1 MRWRTDTTT
10 REKVRVM
17 SQDPSTSAMRAHLTA
32 QDIVARG
39 RGNLVGPRDD
49 RRLKLLA
56 REVHCTAAIKRC
68 FQSTIRLLEGRG
80 DSTGEGTTHNHRTL
94 LRIVPD
100 SLQERTDR
108 VNSVN
113 G

>member
-1 MRWRTDTTT
+1 
-10 REKVRVM
+10 M

>member
-1 MRWRTDTTT
+1 M
-10 REKVRVM
+10 
-17 SQDPSTSAMRAHLTA
+17 
-32 QDIVARG
+32 
-39 RGNLVGPRDD
+39 GPRDD

-56 REVHCTAAIKRC
+56 RKVHCTTAITRRI
-68 FQSTIRLLEGRG
+68 QSTIRLLEGRG
-80 DSTGEGTTHNHRTL
+80 DSAGEGTTHDHRTL

-100 SLQERTDR
+100 SLQERNDR